1 MGNGHQKIIKEILS
15 KKINKSS
22 KNLEIEK
29 NLHVLNV
36 LHSMYNL
43 KKNNL
48 FKIKKKQSQLGIK

>member
-1 MGNGHQKIIKEILS
+1 M
-15 KKINKSS
+15 
-22 KNLEIEK
+22 EIEK

-36 LHSMYNL
+36 LHSIYNL